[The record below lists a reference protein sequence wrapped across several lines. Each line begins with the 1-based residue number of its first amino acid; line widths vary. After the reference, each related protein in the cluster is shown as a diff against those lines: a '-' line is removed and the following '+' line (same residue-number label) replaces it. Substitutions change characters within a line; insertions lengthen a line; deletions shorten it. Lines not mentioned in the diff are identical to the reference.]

1 MKSFRQHISEAELKT
16 RIDKVSGGRFLV
28 MKWNTGRRGWYQD
41 GKPFKT
47 EKEAKDREK
56 ILKALVAAYD
66 RIQKAWRKAHDR
78 VPHLK
83 TPSNEYPA
91 KIFQATKDEMN
102 KEFKREFP
110 KGPFTDKQ
118 LHKSLF
124 GTFSTA
130 MDSWDYLSGI
140 IAKKWK

>member
-1 MKSFRQHISEAELKT
+1 MKEFKEFLSEAELKT

-130 MDSWDYLSGI
+130 MDSWDYLSSI